1 MRGLNIFCLLL
12 TIIGAINWGFIA
24 LFDFNMVTAIFGTG
38 SAITTIIYALVGLAG
53 IINIGL
59 LIEMINETDRK

>member
-24 LFDFNMVTAIFGTG
+24 LFDFNLVTAIFGAD

-53 IINIGL
+53 IINISL